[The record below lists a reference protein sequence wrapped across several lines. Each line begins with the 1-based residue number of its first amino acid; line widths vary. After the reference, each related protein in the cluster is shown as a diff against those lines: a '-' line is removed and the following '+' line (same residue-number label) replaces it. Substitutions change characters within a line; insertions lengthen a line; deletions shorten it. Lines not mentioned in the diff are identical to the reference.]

1 MSQESGKLHDVVL
14 FLTGGL
20 LGATIALLFAPQSG
34 KRTRRDIIRWG
45 EKAKRQS
52 EEIQVQMTQ
61 AIEDLVDDISER
73 VEESLD
79 RGLEWT
85 DKTARQFREAL
96 NAGRE
101 SVQQEMAKILRG
113 RA

>member
-1 MSQESGKLHDVVL
+1 MSREIGKLQDVVL

-45 EKAKRQS
+45 ENAKRQS
-52 EEIQVQMTQ
+52 EEIQVQISQ

-85 DKTARQFREAL
+85 DKTARQFRLAL
-96 NAGRE
+96 NAGKQ
-101 SVQQEMAKILRG
+101 SVRQEIEKILG
-113 RA
+113 SRA